1 MNCSSMRLAQRVQR
15 IKPSATVSITALAA
29 RMRAAGRDVIALS
42 VGEPDFPTPQHI
54 CAAATAAIERG
65 ETKYT
70 VVDGAPALK
79 EAVARKVELELGLD
93 VGLDEILISS
103 GAKQSCFNAC
113 AALLE
118 SGDEVI
124 IPAPCWVSYPDM
136 VRFMDAEPVIVH
148 TDAEAGFK
156 MTPGQ
161 LAAAMT
167 PATRALIVNSPCN
180 PTGAAYTRAEWRA
193 LAEVLAEYP
202 KVVIIT
208 DEIYEKLFWGDEPFC
223 GLLQAAPELR
233 PRTLI
238 VNGVSKTYAMTGWRV
253 GFSIGPTALIQAM
266 TTIQSQSTTNACS
279 ISQAAA
285 VAALTGDQACVTAM
299 RNAFAER
306 QRTVVAR
313 LDAMPGVRC
322 LSGDGTFY
330 AFPDVRDVIAASSL
344 TSDVELCAAIL
355 EHTGVALV
363 PGSAFASPGHIRLS
377 FAASLPTLQ
386 EALGR
391 IEDYLATECAA
402 NT

>member
-1 MNCSSMRLAQRVQR
+1 MDCDSMRLAQRVQR

-42 VGEPDFPTPQHI
+42 VGEPDFPTPGHI
-54 CAAATAAIERG
+54 CAAATDAIQRG
-65 ETKYT
+65 DTKYT
-70 VVDGAPALK
+70 VVDGTPALK
-79 EAVARKVELELGLD
+79 QAVARKAALDFDLNVE
-93 VGLDEILISS
+93 LDEILISS

-148 TDAEAGFK
+148 TNADAGFK
-156 MTPGQ
+156 MTAGQ

-193 LAEVLAEYP
+193 LADVLAEHP

-285 VAALTGDQACVTAM
+285 VAALTGDQACVADM

-306 QRTVVAR
+306 QRIVVAR

-322 LSGDGTFY
+322 LPSDGTFY
-330 AFPDVRDVIAASSL
+330 AFPDVRDAIAASPFP
-344 TSDVELCAAIL
+344 SDIELCAAIL

-363 PGSAFASPGHIRLS
+363 PGSAFASPGYLRLS

-386 EALGR
+386 DALGR
-391 IEDYLATECAA
+391 IESYLSTECVG